1 MSALGHKRTFV
12 GAIEMSAP
20 LKRLTTGLGENLLSL
35 LVASETFT
43 WLTQMFLPRID
54 RLERLAHWEDLETR
68 IARLERLATV
78 AGIAIAI
85 GVGAAVGAYVQG
97 AVQFQPLGWPAI
109 LASLAA
115 IGLTILL
122 QLKLIRLDA

>member
-1 MSALGHKRTFV
+1 MADADVSA
-12 GAIEMSAP
+12 
-20 LKRLTTGLGENLLSL
+20 
-35 LVASETFT
+35 
-43 WLTQMFLPRID
+43 RID

-85 GVGAAVGAYVQG
+85 GVGAAVGTYVQG
-97 AVQFQPLGWPAI
+97 SVHFQPRGWPAV
-109 LASLAA
+109 LASLVA

-122 QLKLIRLDA
+122 QVKLIRLDA

>member
-1 MSALGHKRTFV
+1 MVDADVSA
-12 GAIEMSAP
+12 
-20 LKRLTTGLGENLLSL
+20 
-35 LVASETFT
+35 
-43 WLTQMFLPRID
+43 RID

-78 AGIAIAI
+78 TGIAVAI

-97 AVQFQPLGWPAI
+97 AVQFHPWSWPAI

-115 IGLTILL
+115 IGLTIIF
-122 QLKLIRLDA
+122 QVKVIRLDA

>member
-1 MSALGHKRTFV
+1 MADADVSA
-12 GAIEMSAP
+12 
-20 LKRLTTGLGENLLSL
+20 
-35 LVASETFT
+35 
-43 WLTQMFLPRID
+43 RID

-68 IARLERLATV
+68 IARLERLATA

-85 GVGAAVGAYVQG
+85 GIGAAVGTYVQDG
-97 AVQFQPLGWPAI
+97 AHFQPWGWPAI

-122 QLKLIRLDA
+122 QLKLIRLEG

>member
-1 MSALGHKRTFV
+1 MTDADVSA
-12 GAIEMSAP
+12 
-20 LKRLTTGLGENLLSL
+20 
-35 LVASETFT
+35 
-43 WLTQMFLPRID
+43 RID

-78 AGIAIAI
+78 AGIAVAI

-97 AVQFQPLGWPAI
+97 AIQFQPWGWSAI
-109 LASLAA
+109 LASVAV

>member
-1 MSALGHKRTFV
+1 MADVNVH
-12 GAIEMSAP
+12 A
-20 LKRLTTGLGENLLSL
+20 
-35 LVASETFT
+35 
-43 WLTQMFLPRID
+43 RID

-85 GVGAAVGAYVQG
+85 GIGAAVGAYVQG
-97 AVQFQPLGWPAI
+97 AVQFQPWGWPAI
-109 LASLAA
+109 LASLAT

>member
-1 MSALGHKRTFV
+1 MADADVSA
-12 GAIEMSAP
+12 
-20 LKRLTTGLGENLLSL
+20 
-35 LVASETFT
+35 
-43 WLTQMFLPRID
+43 RID

-85 GVGAAVGAYVQG
+85 GVGAAVGTYVQG
-97 AVQFQPLGWPAI
+97 SVHFHPWGWAAV

-122 QLKLIRLDA
+122 QVKLSRLDA

>member
-1 MSALGHKRTFV
+1 MTDADVSA
-12 GAIEMSAP
+12 
-20 LKRLTTGLGENLLSL
+20 
-35 LVASETFT
+35 
-43 WLTQMFLPRID
+43 RID

-85 GVGAAVGAYVQG
+85 GVGIAVGAYVQG
-97 AVQFQPLGWPAI
+97 AVQFGWPAI

>member
-1 MSALGHKRTFV
+1 MIDADVSA
-12 GAIEMSAP
+12 
-20 LKRLTTGLGENLLSL
+20 
-35 LVASETFT
+35 
-43 WLTQMFLPRID
+43 RID

-85 GVGAAVGAYVQG
+85 GVGAYVQG
-97 AVQFQPLGWPAI
+97 AVQSQPWGWPAI

>member
-1 MSALGHKRTFV
+1 MADADVSA
-12 GAIEMSAP
+12 
-20 LKRLTTGLGENLLSL
+20 
-35 LVASETFT
+35 
-43 WLTQMFLPRID
+43 RID

-85 GVGAAVGAYVQG
+85 GVGAAVGTYVQG
-97 AVQFQPLGWPAI
+97 SVHFQPWGSPAV

-122 QLKLIRLDA
+122 QVKLIRLDA

>member
-1 MSALGHKRTFV
+1 MADADVF
-12 GAIEMSAP
+12 A
-20 LKRLTTGLGENLLSL
+20 
-35 LVASETFT
+35 
-43 WLTQMFLPRID
+43 RID

-85 GVGAAVGAYVQG
+85 GVGAAVGTYVQG
-97 AVQFQPLGWPAI
+97 SVHFQPRGWPAV

-122 QLKLIRLDA
+122 QVKLIRLDA

>member
-43 WLTQMFLPRID
+43 WLTQMFLPVLIGWNAWHTGRIWK
-54 RLERLAHWEDLETR
+54 RA
-68 IARLERLATV
+68 
-78 AGIAIAI
+78 
-85 GVGAAVGAYVQG
+85 
-97 AVQFQPLGWPAI
+97 
-109 LASLAA
+109 
-115 IGLTILL
+115 
-122 QLKLIRLDA
+122 